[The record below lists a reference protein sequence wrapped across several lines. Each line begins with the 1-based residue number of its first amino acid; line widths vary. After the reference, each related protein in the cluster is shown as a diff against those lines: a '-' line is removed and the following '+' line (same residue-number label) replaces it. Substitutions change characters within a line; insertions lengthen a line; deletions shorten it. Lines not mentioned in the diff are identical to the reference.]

1 MRLGFYHTCLNKVFL
16 QNMYQN
22 KQIQNIIL
30 IVTRTCHYHKFTYNL
45 YYQIPYFTTCLSV
58 YREPKSAK
66 TNLCFAPFTMAF
78 NKKDNRTRN
87 VITAVKERPRKGKF
101 NERKRRIRGQRR
113 GRVSPVF
120 C

>member
-1 MRLGFYHTCLNKVFL
+1 
-16 QNMYQN
+16 
-22 KQIQNIIL
+22 
-30 IVTRTCHYHKFTYNL
+30 
-45 YYQIPYFTTCLSV
+45 
-58 YREPKSAK
+58 
-66 TNLCFAPFTMAF
+66 MAF